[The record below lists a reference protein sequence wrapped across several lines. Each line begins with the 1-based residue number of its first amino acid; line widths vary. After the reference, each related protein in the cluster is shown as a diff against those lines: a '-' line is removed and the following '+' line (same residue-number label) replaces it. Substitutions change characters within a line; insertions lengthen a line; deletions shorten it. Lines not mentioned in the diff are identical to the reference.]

1 MQRALASAL
10 FSGVTP
16 EQDLRTGYTNVETR
30 DEIFNF
36 DKYLNKVYESTGEYI
51 IMNVIHA

>member
-1 MQRALASAL
+1 L